1 MDAFPHRY
9 RVDAQGSLEG
19 PVEVK
24 VAGASPMNTYPP
36 PQFGGPSGEWSPE
49 SLLVAA
55 VADCYIFTFRAIAR
69 ASKLSWSELRCEAT
83 GELDRVEKQ
92 PYFTKLKLVAKLS
105 VPADVDPEKAKRLL
119 EKSEKRCL
127 VTASLRSEVE
137 LVTEIVVQ

>member
-1 MDAFPHRY
+1 
-9 RVDAQGSLEG
+9 
-19 PVEVK
+19 
-24 VAGASPMNTYPP
+24 MNTYPP

-105 VPADVDPEKAKRLL
+105 VLADVDPEKAKRLL

>member
-1 MDAFPHRY
+1 
-9 RVDAQGSLEG
+9 
-19 PVEVK
+19 
-24 VAGASPMNTYPP
+24 MNTYPP